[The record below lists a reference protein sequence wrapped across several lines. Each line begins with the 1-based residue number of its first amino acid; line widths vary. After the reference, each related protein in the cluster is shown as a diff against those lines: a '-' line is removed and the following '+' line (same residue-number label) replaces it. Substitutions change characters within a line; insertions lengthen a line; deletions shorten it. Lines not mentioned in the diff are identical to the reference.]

1 MFFDWANQPFHTL
14 ILTFTFAPYFAS
26 RVAADPA
33 QGQVVWGY
41 AITAGSVMI
50 ALLAPV
56 LGAVADAHGPRRPW
70 IILFSALYVMG
81 VTGLWIATP
90 GRPDPT
96 LVLIFLVI
104 ALIGSEFAIV
114 FTNSLLPELGNRQE
128 IGRISGSGWAMGYC
142 GGLVSLAIVLCLM
155 APVPGSEKTLLG
167 LDPVFSLD
175 PAAGEGARATGPLS
189 AFWYLVF
196 MVPFFLWVP
205 DVKRQPQ
212 VSNAVVKGL
221 VALKT
226 TLVSLPARPSLFA
239 YLMSSMFYRDALNGL
254 YFFGGIYAAGV
265 LGWET
270 FQLGIFGIVAALA
283 GAVGAWLGGR
293 VDEKLGPK
301 PIITVTIA
309 VLVVVSAVI
318 VSTSPNEVLL
328 IPVRGSGTPS
338 ILPTIVFFI
347 CGAVIGA
354 AGGSLQAA
362 SRTML
367 VRQAVEGKMAE
378 AFGIYALAGKATS
391 FIAPILIAVT
401 TDLANSQRIGITPV
415 LLLFLVGLVLMI
427 WVRPK
432 GDVRRSGS

>member
-26 RVAADPA
+26 RVAADPV

-328 IPVRGSGTPS
+328 IPVRGSGAPS